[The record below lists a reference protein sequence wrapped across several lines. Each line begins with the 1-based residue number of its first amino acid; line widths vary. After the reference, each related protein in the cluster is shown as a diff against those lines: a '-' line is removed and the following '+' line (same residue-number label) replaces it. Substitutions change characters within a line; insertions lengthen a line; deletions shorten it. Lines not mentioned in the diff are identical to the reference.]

1 MAKKNEHCCTYC
13 GTQFSSRNRLFAH
26 FREGGRCTELS
37 IAAGMPVPD
46 ARAAVTTP
54 LTSTDQTGG
63 FENDIAFG
71 DDEDLLVHSIA
82 AERQYLVLG
91 ECDFSFSAALAKRL
105 TADAAADTTR
115 LSQKPEK
122 ELSLLHQHKT
132 CLRATSYL
140 SETLKKNLHER
151 HTKWLRERG
160 AQVGFEVD
168 ARTCWTPTDASDNM
182 NRSYDRI
189 IFCFPRVSARVG
201 KTAGPRTKSQE
212 NEDGADLNA
221 RFFRAFFAGA
231 RNALRES
238 SGRLA
243 LLLNVCSDASGV
255 VVDQW
260 EEWGLNAIAAASGL
274 RRTRVRSFR
283 RDEFPGY
290 QPRTEAGEVFAP
302 GERRGCGSE
311 TNESLRR
318 SPGAV
323 TALWHFLRA
332 ADAPGGA
339 DLDVAAP
346 NKKQIHSGRSASPP
360 GAVSGLG
367 TNASSCESGAASP
380 AGVPSTSST
389 RSCSPSPTVDGGG
402 GPDAQTDA
410 FQRQVRRRLQRH
422 AVARRMSAEEY
433 PVPAAVRVGLAQYRP
448 KCVHSGEMLA
458 QSDCVFYVERFAE
471 EVLIAPTTFTGAP
484 PPEAEDTFSELRRTL
499 DWKEKRERNNR
510 ITAYHRLTAKHESVR
525 AGEDACFQLSPATPL
540 LATLKRRVEDFY
552 REKSGVSLD
561 FNVCVAN
568 LYRDGADH
576 LAWHADFEE
585 YGRQTPI
592 ASLSFGATR
601 EFLLRSVSARED
613 RMTLRL
619 KDGSL
624 LLMENLCQ
632 HRYVHCVPR
641 APAKKEGVVQ
651 KDPGRINLT
660 FRCVPQE
667 YVTNRKNTY
676 F

>member
-1 MAKKNEHCCTYC
+1 M
-13 GTQFSSRNRLFAH
+13 QFSSRNRLFAH

-54 LTSTDQTGG
+54 STSTDQRGG

-71 DDEDLLVHSIA
+71 DDEDLLVHSIV

-243 LLLNVCSDASGV
+243 LLLNVCSDSSGV

-339 DLDVAAP
+339 GLD
-346 NKKQIHSGRSASPP
+346 
-360 GAVSGLG
+360 
-367 TNASSCESGAASP
+367 
-380 AGVPSTSST
+380 
-389 RSCSPSPTVDGGG
+389 
-402 GPDAQTDA
+402 
-410 FQRQVRRRLQRH
+410 VRRRLQRH

-568 LYRDGADH
+568 LYRDGGDQ

-592 ASLSFGATR
+592 ASLSFGTTR

-641 APAKKEGVVQ
+641 APAKKENVVQ